1 MSRLHEA
8 TYSASPRKV
17 DVVRGAVGAS
27 DASRFLTFSVS
38 LPGLMPARTFRA
50 FSMSRADQRGL
61 DRIVLANALLSL
73 TASGSYVEQ
82 IVEQ

>member
-1 MSRLHEA
+1 MSSLQEA
-8 TYSASPRKV
+8 TYSASPR
-17 DVVRGAVGAS
+17 DRLMWLGAVGAS
-27 DASRFLTFSVS
+27 DASPLSYFFGF